1 MYLTVTRPDLIYV
14 VSLISRYI
22 SRPTMSHWLAVKT
35 IMRYVKRTTELGIL
49 YKKKESNVKLL
60 TFTDS
65 GYVSDL
71 DDRRSTSGY
80 VFMIGSEAVSWY
92 SRKQP
97 VVTLST
103 TKVEYIAAILCAC
116 QCIWLKRI
124 MEEDEWTIIHCDRAL
139 AFSWLGIQFF
149 MEKVSIFM

>member
-1 MYLTVTRPDLIYV
+1 
-14 VSLISRYI
+14 
-22 SRPTMSHWLAVKT
+22 
-35 IMRYVKRTTELGIL
+35 MRYVKRTTELGIL